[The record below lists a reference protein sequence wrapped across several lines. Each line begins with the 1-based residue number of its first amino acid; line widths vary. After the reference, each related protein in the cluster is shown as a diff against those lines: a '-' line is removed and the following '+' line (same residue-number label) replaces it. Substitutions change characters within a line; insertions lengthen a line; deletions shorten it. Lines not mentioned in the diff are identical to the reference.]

1 MGGTRTWLTDAA
13 AYVRAGYD
21 VFPCVAG
28 AKRPIPA
35 DGFHAA
41 TRDARTL
48 THWAMRHPDANL
60 AVPTGR
66 GMSAVDLDN
75 DAAAQWF
82 EGAMADAGL
91 DFGPIAFTPRG
102 GLRVWFRDPGRV
114 RCRVGRVSDA
124 DLRPGFDVR
133 GVGGYVVVA
142 PSRTPEGVYVWASV
156 DDLPP
161 PVSTLPPWPDAVV
174 PADPRVRIGRP
185 GAVSPAE
192 AKGRTWKRRCVPNWK
207 RWGPRRPARGNDTL
221 NRAAFSLAR
230 FPQLDR
236 ATLEDVLVRAGMRAG
251 LSEHEARRTVRSG
264 LPEAGVMAT
273 TDDDVRRLVA
283 GDDADP
289 TPADVLRGARPG
301 RHACRG
307 RRSASRTLPG
317 EAVASV
323 GRLRHLRGQPE
334 GRKDVAGG

>member
-102 GLRVWFRDPGRV
+102 GLHVWFRDPGRV

-142 PSRTPEGVYVWASV
+142 RSDNSEIPVPIVATVSSRGQMSLRLRVFLTLLFGALVGAAVKWMGERYAS
-156 DDLPP
+156 
-161 PVSTLPPWPDAVV
+161 
-174 PADPRVRIGRP
+174 
-185 GAVSPAE
+185 
-192 AKGRTWKRRCVPNWK
+192 K
-207 RWGPRRPARGNDTL
+207 
-221 NRAAFSLAR
+221 
-230 FPQLDR
+230 
-236 ATLEDVLVRAGMRAG
+236 
-251 LSEHEARRTVRSG
+251 
-264 LPEAGVMAT
+264 
-273 TDDDVRRLVA
+273 
-283 GDDADP
+283 
-289 TPADVLRGARPG
+289 
-301 RHACRG
+301 
-307 RRSASRTLPG
+307 SASPCRFR
-317 EAVASV
+317 SV
-323 GRLRHLRGQPE
+323 SS
-334 GRKDVAGG
+334 VFIV